1 MNGLSATD
9 GSETFPILPL
19 LVLARWVHFA
29 SVFILFGS
37 PLFWL
42 GMEGGFFRARRA
54 TDLMLCWAAPV
65 AAASGP
71 VWLGAIIAN
80 MAGGFDMLF
89 DPETLSLFF
98 FQTQF
103 GPVAFL
109 RLLLLVGAVAIAV
122 AALPGRAWRA
132 ALMGIGALL
141 LVDQA
146 WLGHAAEG
154 GAGLW
159 GALMIFVYSLHA
171 LAAAAWLGGL
181 PPLFFVLKAQRPG
194 GAEEAANPVAALT
207 HFSIMALPAVALILA
222 SGAGNAGFRVGSS
235 FRALLTT
242 DYGYVLG
249 AKSAL
254 VVAMLALAC
263 YNRFV
268 ALPRLR
274 ATHAPGGAVLVKL
287 RASVGCELAL
297 GLLVLGAAALLGV
310 TPPPQ

>member
-1 MNGLSATD
+1 MDGLSAVN
-9 GSETFPILPL
+9 GSGSFPILPV

-42 GMEGGFFRARRA
+42 GMAGEFPFERRA
-54 TDLMLCWAAPV
+54 TDSLLRWAAAV
-65 AAASGP
+65 AALSGLF
-71 VWLGAIIAN
+71 WLGALIAN
-80 MAGGFDMLF
+80 MADGFDKLV
-89 DPETLSLFF
+89 DPETLALFF

-109 RLLLLVGAVAIAV
+109 RLFLLGGAVAV
-122 AALPGRAWRA
+122 AASPGRAWRA
-132 ALMGIGALL
+132 NMMGVGAIL

-159 GALMIFVYSLHA
+159 GALMILVYSVHV

-181 PPLFFVLKAQRPG
+181 PPLFFVLKAAEGPG
-194 GAEEAANPVAALT
+194 AAEEAANPVAAMT
-207 HFSIMALPAVALILA
+207 HFSVLALPAVVLILA
-222 SGAGNAGFRVGSS
+222 SGAGNVGFRVGSS
-235 FRALLTT
+235 LHALFMA
-242 DYGYVLG
+242 DYGYVLCVK
-249 AKSAL
+249 AAL
-254 VVAMLALAC
+254 VAAMLALAC

-274 ATHAPGGAVLVKL
+274 ESHAPGDAALASL
-287 RASVGCELAL
+287 RASVCCELAL
-297 GLLVLGAAALLGV
+297 GLLVLGAAALLGI

>member
-1 MNGLSATD
+1 MDGLSATD

-42 GMEGGFFRARRA
+42 GMKGGFFRARRA
-54 TDLMLCWAAPV
+54 TDGLLRWAAPV
-65 AAASGP
+65 AALSGLA
-71 VWLGAIIAN
+71 WLGALIAN
-80 MAGGFDMLF
+80 MAGGFDRLF
-89 DPETLSLFF
+89 DRETLTLFF

-109 RLLLLVGAVAIAV
+109 RLFLLGGAVAV
-122 AALPGRAWRA
+122 AAAPGRAWRA

-141 LVDQA
+141 LIDQA

-159 GALMIFVYSLHA
+159 GALMIFVYSAHV

-181 PPLFFVLKAQRPG
+181 PPLFFVLKAAQG
-194 GAEEAANPVAALT
+194 LCGAEEAGNPVAALT
-207 HFSIMALPAVALILA
+207 HFSVLALPAVGLILA
-222 SGAGNAGFRVGSS
+222 SGAGNVGFRVGLSLH
-235 FRALLTT
+235 ALFLA
-242 DYGYVLG
+242 DYGYVLC
-249 AKSAL
+249 AKAAL
-254 VVAMLALAC
+254 VAAMLALAW

-274 ATHAPGGAVLVKL
+274 ESRAPGEAALANLYV
-287 RASVGCELAL
+287 SVRCELAL

>member
-1 MNGLSATD
+1 MDGLSATD
-9 GSETFPILPL
+9 GSETFPLLAL

-29 SVFILFGS
+29 SGFILFGA

-42 GMEGGFFRARRA
+42 GMEGGFLRARRA
-54 TDLMLCWAAPV
+54 TDGLLRWAAPV
-65 AAASGP
+65 AAASGL

-80 MAGGFDMLF
+80 MAGGFDKLF
-89 DPETLSLFF
+89 DRETLALFF

-109 RLLLLVGAVAIAV
+109 RLFLLGGAVAV
-122 AALPGRAWRA
+122 AGSPGRAWRT

-141 LVDQA
+141 LADQA

-159 GALMIFVYSLHA
+159 GALMILVYSAHV

-181 PPLFFVLKAQRPG
+181 PPLFFVLKAAQGPVE
-194 GAEEAANPVAALT
+194 AEEATNPVAALT
-207 HFSIMALPAVALILA
+207 HFSVLALPAVGLILA
-222 SGAGNAGFRVGSS
+222 SGAGNVGFRVGSS
-235 FRALLTT
+235 LHALFLA
-242 DYGYVLG
+242 DYGYVLC

-254 VVAMLALAC
+254 VAAMLALAC
-263 YNRFV
+263 FNRFV

-274 ATHAPGGAVLVKL
+274 ESDAPGEAALGKL